1 MIKNIFDKTTKTNR
15 KQIPS
20 TSPEKGEVA
29 QDVGPSTI
37 LKINEKKV
45 MKMPKDTAT
54 PYKEQAIDSKSF
66 NMSQSQDLDQSSG
79 MNTFGKLDFEEGVDF
94 DDSSMLS

>member
-45 MKMPKDTAT
+45 MKMSKDTAT

-66 NMSQSQDLDQSSG
+66 YMSQSQDQSSG